1 MKKVFALVIALS
13 LICAMAVTSS
23 AAVPLDDFAITRV
36 STVPTIDG
44 SFDAAEGWGSPIIE
58 VTGQEMYDYATSSAD
73 KRYLP
78 WAVMEENYVNRT
90 DGSVEAMQGITMKVY
105 AKWDDTNLYLC
116 YVVEGLPKF
125 YPNTVGVWYGN
136 SIQLTLGQD
145 DRQAN
150 WTDKANDPDK
160 DGIYDGGYVGNEYT
174 IAIATGKTRST
185 VTQGKF
191 GSSSASLRGASITAV
206 DHTNFQ
212 VYEMALPFDKVGI
225 VPDSNKK
232 IPFATALNINIGPDV
247 IERSP
252 EPDKPYPNYNGFQI
266 GKGIFD
272 QMKEDIW
279 DSLNLVLTGEKGS
292 VGSATDT
299 QTPSGDNNNPS
310 GGNNSTDGTYSDSN
324 NSSGTSNPGSSN
336 GSSNGSSSKPN
347 TDSADTLDAVFC
359 GLAAVA
365 ALGAL
370 VVIKKK

>member
-23 AAVPLDDFAITRV
+23 AAVPLDDFAVTRV

-105 AKWDDTNLYLC
+105 AKWDDANLYFC
-116 YVVEGLPKF
+116 YVVEGLKDF

-160 DGIYDGGYVGNEYT
+160 DGIYVGGYVGNEYT
-174 IAIATGKTRST
+174 IAPATGKTRAT

-191 GSSSASLRGASITAV
+191 GSSSASLRGAQIVAV
-206 DHTNFQ
+206 GNPNLQ

-225 VPDSNKK
+225 SPESNKK

-252 EPDKPYPNYNGFQI
+252 ETDKPYPNYNGFQI
-266 GKGIFD
+266 GQGIFD

-279 DSLNLVLTGEKGS
+279 ESLNLVLTGEKGS
-292 VGSATDT
+292 VGSVTDT

-347 TDSADTLDAVFC
+347 TDSADTFDAVFC

-370 VVIKKK
+370 VVALML